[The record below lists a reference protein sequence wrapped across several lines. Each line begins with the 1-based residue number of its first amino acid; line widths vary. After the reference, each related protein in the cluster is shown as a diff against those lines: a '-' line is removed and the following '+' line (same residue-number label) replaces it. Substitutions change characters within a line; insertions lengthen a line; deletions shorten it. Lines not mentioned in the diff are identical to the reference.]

1 MIATLLHQ
9 AGGRR
14 GREGEM
20 RSDRVCMQW
29 KEQDIHVL
37 NKYMI

>member
-14 GREGEM
+14 GTEGEM
-20 RSDRVCMQW
+20 RCDRECMNW
-29 KEQDIHVL
+29 KEGDIHVF
-37 NKYMI
+37 NKYKS

>member
-9 AGGRR
+9 AGGSR

-20 RSDRVCMQW
+20 RSDRECMKW
-29 KEQDIHVL
+29 KKQGIHVF
-37 NKYMI
+37 NKYKR